1 MNSAMPL
8 LQLHA
13 NTLGVALTD
22 EMLQKFALY
31 LSLLLEWNKKMN
43 LTAIKDPQQIVI
55 KHFVDS
61 LSLLQYMDIPKNA
74 AVIDVGTGAGFPGVP
89 LAIVRPDIRLVLLD
103 SLGKRIM
110 FLQTVAQQ
118 LSIAAQMLHARA
130 EEAGQKQQY
139 REKFDIA
146 VSRAVAALPVL
157 VEYCLPLVK
166 PGGVFAA
173 MKGPQAHEELQQAKN
188 AIALRH
194 GAKIVKKPL

>member
-13 NTLGVALTD
+13 STLGVALTD

-166 PGGVFAA
+166 PGAFS
-173 MKGPQAHEELQQAKN
+173 PQ
-188 AIALRH
+188 
-194 GAKIVKKPL
+194 